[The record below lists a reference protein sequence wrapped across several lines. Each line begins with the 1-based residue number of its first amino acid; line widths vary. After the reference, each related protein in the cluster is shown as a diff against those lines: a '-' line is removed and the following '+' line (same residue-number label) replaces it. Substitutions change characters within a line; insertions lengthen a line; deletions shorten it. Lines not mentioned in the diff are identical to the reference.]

1 MKKFLLGL
9 LVGLILT
16 FLTAV
21 IIVFSAIRFGESK
34 PTIADGSTM
43 LLKLEGDVPERPG
56 VDLPL
61 PFFGRTAPL
70 TVRDTWSVLRNAA
83 TDTHIKGILLM
94 PYGASMGWGKMEEI
108 RQDILAFK
116 KSGKPVIAF
125 LRNPRTS
132 DYYLATAADKIYMSP
147 EDVLDM
153 KGLRAELMFFKNTLN
168 KVGAEVEVMHV
179 GKYKDYGDMFTQ
191 TSASPETREVMNSVL
206 DTVYGNLIT
215 VVSQSRKKTAEEI
228 QKAIDDGP
236 FIGKKALGYG
246 LIDGLKYEDEV
257 YTEMKQKFGQKELKR
272 VTQREYAK
280 SLSTSGDSRK
290 KIALLVGEGDIVRGS
305 DTSSDGL
312 SGDDNIGAFPFIK
325 LLRTVAADDSVK
337 GVILRVDSPGGD
349 AIASDDIL
357 REVKLLS
364 QKKPL
369 VISMSNVAASGGY
382 YISMTGDPIIAYP
395 NTYTGSIG
403 VVFGKVNLRG
413 LYDKIGVNKDI
424 MMRGQNADIDTDYHA
439 LSEAGKKKLREGLD
453 EVYTTFVGKAAAAR
467 KKKYEELEPL
477 AQGRVWM
484 GSQAKDH
491 GLIDELGGLDKAI
504 EMVKKRANIGVDERI
519 RLVPYPGRRS
529 LLDEL
534 MKSRSETAAETMMF
548 AKIRQ
553 FIGFDIRTLS
563 PGGLM
568 RIMPYS
574 IRVE

>member
-16 FLTAV
+16 ILTGV
-21 IIVFSAIRFGESK
+21 IVVFSAIRFGEPK

-43 LLKLEGDVPERPG
+43 LLKLQGDVPERPG

-61 PFFGRTAPL
+61 PFFGRQAPL

-83 TDTHIKGILLM
+83 TDSRIKGILLM
-94 PYGASMGWGKMEEI
+94 PYGASMGWAKMEEI

-125 LRNPRTS
+125 LRNPRTP

-168 KVGAEVEVMHV
+168 KLGAEVEVMHV
-179 GKYKDYGDMFTQ
+179 GKYKDAGDMFTQ
-191 TSASPETREVMNSVL
+191 TAATPETREVMNSVL
-206 DTVYGNLIT
+206 DTVYGNLVT
-215 VVSQSRKKTAEEI
+215 VVAQSRKKSADDIRKT
-228 QKAIDDGP
+228 IDDGP
-236 FIGKKALGYG
+236 FIGKKALNYG

-257 YTEMKQKFGQKELKR
+257 YTEMKEKFGQKELKR

-280 SLSTSGDSRK
+280 ALPTSGDKRK
-290 KIALLVGEGDIVRGS
+290 TIALVVGEGDIVRGS
-305 DTSSDGL
+305 ETSSDGI
-312 SGDDNIGAFPFIK
+312 SGEENIGAFPFIK

-369 VISMSNVAASGGY
+369 VVSMSNVAASGGY

-403 VVFGKVNLRG
+403 VLFGKVNLRG
-413 LYDKIGVNKDI
+413 LYDKIGVTKDI
-424 MMRGQNADIDTDYHA
+424 MMRGQNADIDTDYHP
-439 LSEAGKKKLREGLD
+439 LSDAGRQKLREGLD

-467 KKKYEELEPL
+467 KKKYDDVEPL

-504 EMVKKRANIGVDERI
+504 ELVKKKANIGPDEKI
-519 RLVPYPGRRS
+519 RLMPYPGPKS
-529 LLDEL
+529 LLDEFV
-534 MKSRSETAAETMMF
+534 KSRSDSSTETLMF
-548 AKIRQ
+548 TKLRQ
-553 FIGFDIRTLS
+553 LIGFDIRTLS